1 MWRCGATKVL
11 RAIERPLLS
20 HRTSPP
26 LPRSRRL
33 PSVPIG
39 MLWRILISLLSLL
52 VMGSTAAWALDRYGQ
67 REPPEE
73 TFDAIVVLGCRVQ
86 ADGTPSTALRE
97 RTRRA
102 VELWREGRAPVIILT
117 GGVGEH
123 PPSEARAAADVARAL
138 GVPESALLLEER
150 SRSTAENARFAA
162 EKFDGR
168 RILLVSD
175 AYHVFRAE
183 RVFSHYYE
191 HVRGTGTL
199 TRFDSRLHGAVREVA
214 ACVIYWGLG
223 RMGLGMSEPETPSRE
238 IPATCASC
246 QRRDRVIEL
255 SCLGQVP
262 ALRRRRRNRSAA
274 AGFLSRGLPV
284 S

>member
-1 MWRCGATKVL
+1 M
-11 RAIERPLLS
+11 
-20 HRTSPP
+20 
-26 LPRSRRL
+26 
-33 PSVPIG
+33 G
-39 MLWRILISLLSLL
+39 MLWRILIAVLSLFL
-52 VMGSTAAWALDRYGQ
+52 LGSAAAWALDRYGQ
-67 REPPEE
+67 RKPPEE

-117 GGVGEH
+117 GGIGEH
-123 PPSEARAAADVARAL
+123 PPSEARAAADLARDL
-138 GVPESALLLEER
+138 GVPESALLREER

-183 RVFSHYYE
+183 RVFSRYFE
-191 HVRGTGTL
+191 HVRGTGTV
-199 TRFDSRLHGAVREVA
+199 TRFDGRLHGAAREVA

-223 RMGLGMSEPETPSRE
+223 RMGLAMSEPDTPSRE
-238 IPATCASC
+238 IAATCASC
-246 QRRDRVIEL
+246 HRRDRFVEL
-255 SCLGQVP
+255 SYLSQVP
-262 ALRRRRRNRSAA
+262 DLRRRRRNRGAA
-274 AGFLSRGLPV
+274 ARVLSRQPAV